1 MRRCLTLLSGLAV
14 TAMLAVPSVALAC
27 PYCVTQNKD
36 AGVAGVMLLGAMIA
50 LPFIIFVAVVP
61 AIRRAAAEDAHLF
74 PSDSE

>member
-1 MRRCLTLLSGLAV
+1 MKRLSTTLACLSAAVWLA
-14 TAMLAVPSVALAC
+14 APSVALAC

-36 AGVAGVMLLGAMIA
+36 AGVTGVMLLGAMIA
-50 LPFIIFVAVVP
+50 LPFIIFVVVVP